1 MNAPANISFEAALK
15 ARYAAAKAR
24 TFPGRTATRQKP
36 EPAPVVISVA
46 SKPIQ
51 KREEVQQRAHVDA
64 YHAWL
69 AWTGAPMTPK
79 QFFIAACFLAGHP
92 PELIKIYKGRN
103 TLAPVRKAIIRSIAQ
118 RFPKMTSPRIGEIV
132 NRDHSTVLYC
142 MGQTARSQKRATTK
156 IRKSPAP
163 PMSMETRDE
172 VIRMRLEGIPFPEI
186 AAKLNVGISPCWNL
200 MHRYRQALRAGKDNA
215 SEALERVAA

>member
-1 MNAPANISFEAALK
+1 MISHATPTQIALHRAHK
-15 ARYAAAKAR
+15 DRQAR
-24 TFPGRTATRQKP
+24 TQRRVKP
-36 EPAPVVISVA
+36 KAAPVVIPVSN
-46 SKPIQ
+46 KPLP
-51 KREEVQQRAHVDA
+51 KRQDAQERSHVDA

-92 PELIKIYKGRN
+92 PDLIRTYKGRN
-103 TLAPVRKAIIRSIAQ
+103 KLAPVRKAIIRSIAQ
-118 RFPKMTSPRIGEIV
+118 RFPKMTSPMIGQIV

-156 IRKSPAP
+156 IRNSPAP
-163 PMSMETRDE
+163 RMSIETRDE
-172 VIRMRLEGIPFPEI
+172 VIRMRLQGIPFPEI

-215 SEALERVAA
+215 PEALERVAA